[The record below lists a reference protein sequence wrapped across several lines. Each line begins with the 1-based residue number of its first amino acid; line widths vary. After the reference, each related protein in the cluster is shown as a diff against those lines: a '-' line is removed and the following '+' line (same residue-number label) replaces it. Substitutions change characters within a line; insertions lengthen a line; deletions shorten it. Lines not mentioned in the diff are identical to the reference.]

1 MFTFNKEN
9 KIDNNKL
16 SFEIEL
22 SINSNQTVKTEFN
35 LIRKRLLNLQ
45 VDAEILD
52 AFQNDAQGV
61 LDKVLQNEITLDEA
75 LAEVE
80 VKGQEAVDTAVLTL
94 EQKKKN
100 NQGDIQ

>member
-52 AFQNDAQGV
+52 AFQDAAQGV

-94 EQKKKN
+94 EQKKKHK
-100 NQGDIQ
+100 QGDIL